1 MCAAQTLHPVL
12 AGSDPAFSGELV
24 GDEPVA
30 EGRIVGVDLASGMD
44 EVSVGPVPPRDGRTV
59 TLVHRASGRLSVTAL
74 LAL

>member
-30 EGRIVGVDLASGMD
+30 EGIVGVDLASGMD